1 MGKAVEINTDVFNL
15 TLALQSVGG
24 DWDFLTEV
32 AGLVQAAWPTL
43 LADLKESMAKGDLRA
58 VETRARLAKAAARN
72 VSASRTYECARE
84 IEAMT
89 AKGDLP
95 AAQEAMAKL
104 EEEATLL
111 RLALST
117 LKIPGGSA

>member
-1 MGKAVEINTDVFNL
+1 MGNPAEPNIEIFNL
-15 TLALQSVGG
+15 TQALQSVGG
-24 DWDFLTEV
+24 DWEFLTEI

-43 LADLKESMAKGDLRA
+43 LSDLKESIARGDVRG

-72 VSASRTYECARE
+72 VSASRTYECALE

-89 AKGDLP
+89 AKGDLL
-95 AAQEAMAKL
+95 AAQEAIAKL

-111 RLALST
+111 QLALST
-117 LKIPGGSA
+117 IAIAGGGA